1 MIENQSLIFLI
12 KDVCEIKFCQFI
24 EKAYFCTRKPI
35 ARFTERKRIFALFLY
50 GETWTLSQMKIRNN
64 GKMDAL
70 FGLYLYYS
78 IHPMWGDSPK
88 PYFDFQGVQ
97 AHHRK

>member
-1 MIENQSLIFLI
+1 MKINFVSSPKIAIFAI
-12 KDVCEIKFCQFI
+12 VN
-24 EKAYFCTRKPI
+24 RKN
-35 ARFTERKRIFALFLY
+35 RFAERKRIFALFRY

-64 GKMDAL
+64 GKMNAL
-70 FGLYLYYS
+70 CGLYLYYS
-78 IHPMWGDSPK
+78 IHQLWGDSPK